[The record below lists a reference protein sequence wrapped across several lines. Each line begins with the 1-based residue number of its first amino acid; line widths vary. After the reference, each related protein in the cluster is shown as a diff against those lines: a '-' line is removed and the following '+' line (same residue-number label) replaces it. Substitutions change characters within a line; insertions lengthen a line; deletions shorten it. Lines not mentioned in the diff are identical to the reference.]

1 MITSWIAL
9 VGGSAQAASKNTQ
22 IFVSE
27 DASPSHQ
34 VGFPPV
40 MMATSDPTEQ
50 QIRDAF
56 AESYRLEALQEYSAG
71 AKALEAM
78 GREVIYS
85 IYEAN
90 LRLGW
95 LCYKAGDNDK
105 SLSYYQ
111 RAMILQPLATEPIW
125 GLLLPVTA
133 KEDWIRTESLYKA
146 ILKQDQSNGTAH
158 YQLGLIYYYRQNYPE
173 ALKYLEVSLRLS
185 PFDYYSMLMTGWTR
199 YFLGQKDEAKVL
211 FDRVLRY
218 TPQDA
223 SALEGLQLLSK

>member
-1 MITSWIAL
+1 MITSWMVLA
-9 VGGSAQAASKNTQ
+9 GASAQAASQ
-22 IFVSE
+22 ITHILIAE
-27 DASPSHQ
+27 DATPSQ
-34 VGFPPV
+34 QGGFPPV
-40 MMATSDPTEQ
+40 MTATPESTEL

-56 AESYRLEALQEYSAG
+56 AESYRLEALQEYAAG
-71 AKALEAM
+71 AKVLEAL

-111 RAMILQPLATEPIW
+111 RAMTLQPLATEPLW

-133 KEDWIRTESLYKA
+133 KEDWIRAESLYKS
-146 ILKQDQSNGTAH
+146 ILKQDHRNGTAH
-158 YQLGLIYYYRQNYPE
+158 YQLGLIYYYRQNYPQ

-185 PFDYYSMLMTGWTR
+185 PFDYYSMLMTGWTQ
-199 YFLGQKDEAKVL
+199 YFLGQKAEAKVL
-211 FDRVLRY
+211 FERVLRF